1 MSADID
7 VKDSPQTENG
17 AASTAAASAVRVE
30 LLAAPATPKIWQRR
44 WLQLTVV
51 AIAVAII
58 AAAVG
63 DNVLARQ
70 YTPEAAVRSYLGAL
84 HSGDATTA
92 WNGIYVAR
100 PTQAAATSLTD
111 EAALRAA
118 LDSARPNSTS
128 YQVTRTTNADSSH
141 AIVGVTVSTSK
152 GSKQI
157 QMIVERSASPRL
169 LLFPDWRVVLTPVVL
184 TFSMP
189 KGANG
194 VSIDGKPIAL
204 AAGKSQVA
212 VLPVAHRVAFNSTS
226 LLAEQTVTVDAF
238 GSGGQAIA
246 YQPQLTS
253 TGMQAAQAA
262 VKTYFESVCAK
273 QTGANPD
280 HAICPQTTLTYL
292 PYSGSWQVIGDPTQG
307 LTVGAD
313 QNGNVLLLGRFQMAF
328 GYGENGMSGIQHVPD
343 GGAFNAIVTLTDS
356 EIKVTSMTRGTN
368 TIALD
373 RPAAATDQAAFDV
386 VAKAMAKC
394 ATVSAE
400 KVADCPQAAPDV
412 ILDKVH
418 WTLNGDPTSG
428 ATVKYDASTGLFD
441 VHGNFSMGVT
451 YTWFGQAR
459 SRSSYITHYDAL
471 LFWDGQ
477 AFRLI
482 TISGA
487 QS

>member
-1 MSADID
+1 MGTDID
-7 VKDSPQTENG
+7 IKDSPQTENG
-17 AASTAAASAVRVE
+17 AASTVATSAVKVE
-30 LLAAPATPKIWQRR
+30 LLATSSRPKIWQRR
-44 WLQLTVV
+44 RLQLTVV
-51 AIAVAII
+51 AIAVAIV

-92 WNGIYVAR
+92 WNSIYVAR
-100 PTQAAATSLTD
+100 PTQAASTSLTD

-128 YQVTRTTNADSSH
+128 YQVTRTTNVDTSH
-141 AIVGVTVSTSK
+141 AIVGVTISTSK
-152 GSKQI
+152 GSKQL
-157 QMIVERSASPRL
+157 QMLVERSASPRL

-184 TFSMP
+184 TFSVP

-194 VSIDGKPIAL
+194 VLIDGKPIAL

-212 VLPVAHRVAFNSTS
+212 VLPVPHRVVFNSTS
-226 LLAEQTVTVDAF
+226 SLAQQTVVIDAF
-238 GSGGQAIA
+238 GSGDQAIA

-262 VKTYFESVCAK
+262 VKSYFDGVCAK
-273 QTGANPD
+273 QPNSNPD
-280 HAICPQTTLTYL
+280 HAICPQTTQNYL

-313 QNGNVLLLGRFQMAF
+313 QNGNVLLLGHFQMAF

-343 GGAFNAIVTLTDS
+343 GGAFNAIATVTDS
-356 EIKVTSMTRGTN
+356 EVKVTSMTRGTS
-368 TIALD
+368 AVGLD
-373 RPAAATDQAAFDV
+373 RPAAATDQAAMDV

-400 KVADCPQAAPDV
+400 KIADCPQAAPDV

-428 ATVKYDASTGLFD
+428 ATVTYDASTGLFD

-477 AFRLI
+477 ALRLI
-482 TISGA
+482 TITGA